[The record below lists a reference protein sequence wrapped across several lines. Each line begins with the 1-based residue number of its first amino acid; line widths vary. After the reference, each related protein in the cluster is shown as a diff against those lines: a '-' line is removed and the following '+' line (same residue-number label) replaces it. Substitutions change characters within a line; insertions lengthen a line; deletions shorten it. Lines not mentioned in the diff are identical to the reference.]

1 MPRVSVVIPT
11 WERSRRLRRALQSVL
26 AQTEQDFEVLVV
38 DDGSLT
44 DAAERVVKACADTR
58 ARYLRLPHHQ
68 GVSAARNAGISA
80 ATGKYVAFLDD
91 DDEWLPEKLESQ
103 VKLIEASGA
112 AIGGVYTAQLAV
124 DEETGRIATIRLEK
138 HFRPEAGNII
148 TTSSVLIRR
157 QCFDTVGLFD
167 EDFKA
172 AGDYDMWIR
181 VAARYEFVY
190 IDVPLVKYTIHP
202 TRISTD
208 YQKKRNSIE
217 LLIKKHWALFSA
229 DRDCL
234 ARQYVNL
241 SLMCHYDRAVK
252 DAARAFFTAVR
263 LCPWRIATYATAMR
277 MLLGLKRW
285 P

>member
-11 WERSRRLRRALQSVL
+11 WERSRRLRRALDSVF
-26 AQTEQDFEVLVV
+26 AQTEQDFELLVV

-44 DAAERVVKACADTR
+44 DAAERVVKACADAR

-68 GVSAARNAGISA
+68 GASAARNAGIRA

-103 VKLIEASGA
+103 LKLIEASRA

-124 DEETGRIATIRLEK
+124 DEETGRIATIRFEK
-138 HFRPEAGNII
+138 RFRPEAGNII
-148 TTSSVLIRR
+148 TTSSVMLRR

-172 AGDYDMWIR
+172 GGDYDMWIR
-181 VAARYEFVY
+181 VATRFEFAY
-190 IDVPLVKYTIHP
+190 IDVPLVKYSIHP
-202 TRISTD
+202 KRITTD

-217 LLIKKHWALFSA
+217 LLIKKHWALFAA

-234 ARQYVNL
+234 ARQYVYL
-241 SLMCHYDRAVK
+241 GLMCYHDGIVTG
-252 DAARAFFTAVR
+252 AARAFLTAVR
-263 LCPWRIATYATAMR
+263 LRPWRIATYATGMR
-277 MLLGLKRW
+277 MLLGLTK
-285 P
+285 